1 MIQVIIGVV
10 EIILRERPI
19 SRITDVRESCK
30 AKSFGYVFNA
40 LGTTFKSVLLESSRI
55 HHDGHA
61 LKLQFIQLRHKISKC
76 TFIKSTAFTVQATTV
91 RSTMRLC
98 MIPMPSYITVF
109 VY

>member
-10 EIILRERPI
+10 EIILRERTL
-19 SRITDVRESCK
+19 SRSTDVRESSK
-30 AKSFGYVFNA
+30 AKSFGYVFNT
-40 LGTTFKSVLLESSRI
+40 LDTTFKSVLLKSGRI

-61 LKLQFIQLRHKISKC
+61 LMFQFILLRHKISKC
-76 TFIKSTAFTVQATTV
+76 TFIKSTASTVQATTV
-91 RSTMRLC
+91 GSTMRPC